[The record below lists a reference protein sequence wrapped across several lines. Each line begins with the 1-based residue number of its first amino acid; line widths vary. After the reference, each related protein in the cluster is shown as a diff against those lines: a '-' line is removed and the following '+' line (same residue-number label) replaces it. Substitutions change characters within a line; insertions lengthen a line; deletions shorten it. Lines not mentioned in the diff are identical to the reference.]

1 MVPVTYNIRN
11 LIERKATTL
20 MTALGIALTVA
31 VLVTSVAL
39 GTGLSAVFNQTGEPH
54 HFLVLRQGTDAEL
67 MSSISRNLYETVR
80 TLPGI
85 ARDATGE
92 PLVSPES
99 LSVVSLPNRDDPE
112 VGMNVTV
119 RGLKP
124 VGLAMRSQFRM
135 VDGRAFTPG
144 LREVIVGE
152 SIAKRYPD
160 AKIGNQLR
168 FGSGTW
174 TVVGVFAVGD
184 SAANSEMWVD
194 QGQFNGDYNRAG
206 ESSSILVGVDEVA
219 RIEELKQRVESDKS
233 LGGHVISETAYY
245 KAQSTS
251 NITALFLQGIGYSV
265 AIIMAVGSAFAA
277 TNTMY
282 AAVIRRTKE
291 IGTLRALGFG
301 RWSILL
307 SFMLESVFLSLMGG
321 VLGVLMALP
330 LNGMA
335 QGIGNFNTFSDI
347 TFKFQVGPLA
357 IALGLVFAACI
368 GAFGGLLPA
377 WSASRKEIVQA
388 MRDV

>member
-1 MVPVTYNIRN
+1 
-11 LIERKATTL
+11 
-20 MTALGIALTVA
+20 
-31 VLVTSVAL
+31 
-39 GTGLSAVFNQTGEPH
+39 
-54 HFLVLRQGTDAEL
+54 VLRQGTDAEL